1 MSLLHNRQP
10 QPKVNP
16 VHGACRWV
24 VPLGPESGAGVLE
37 IRKGGRADLYEVV
50 AFREAGVLVGFRLNK
65 VTGGKEAFYDI
76 DCRPSWGWQCDCP
89 DATFH
94 PERPGGCKHVLAL
107 KAALAALKQ

>member
-24 VPLGPESGAGVLE
+24 VPLGDVGAGVLE

-50 AFREAGVLVGFRLNK
+50 AFREAGALVGFRLQK
-65 VTGGKEAFYDI
+65 TTGGKEGLYDI
-76 DCRPSWGWQCDCP
+76 DCRTEPWTCDCP

>member
-1 MSLLHNRQP
+1 MRSVANRQSEA
-10 QPKVNP
+10 KP
-16 VHGACRWV
+16 VHGSCRWV
-24 VPLGPESGAGVLE
+24 VPLGEVGAGVLE

-50 AFREAGVLVGFRLNK
+50 AFREEGVIVGYRLNK

-107 KAALAALKQ
+107 KAASAALGR